1 MTHKE
6 LIKKLN
12 QVRDLSSGGN
22 PNSVWVASNKEILM
36 SQIKP
41 NSQNESP
48 VATSSERIYYFEYF
62 NNLFR
67 QSILKPA
74 TAFMIIVFVLLGY
87 SATVSVA
94 GDSLPGDM
102 FYPIKTAREKVQL
115 AFTFEEGE
123 KVMLQMAFV
132 SNRADELQQLI
143 RTTDNTARSKAAVKK
158 TAQQIVKD
166 VKDVKDQLNKIS
178 LAAVSLVDV
187 AKEIDTKTLEVKQSL
202 TAAHDGLSTEIK
214 NEVSDDLKEA
224 IVTTEEAGTSA
235 LNVII
240 KKYESGEMKIADSE
254 VTSRVADRIK
264 DAEGNISGA
273 IQTVQN
279 ASSTQVTIGQAKNL
293 LDQKSFSLALEKIT
307 ETNQIVNTSTSTSTS
322 TPTQ

>member
-6 LIKKLN
+6 LVEKLN
-12 QVRDLSSGGN
+12 QVKDLSSGGN
-22 PNSVWVASNKEILM
+22 PNSVWVTSNKEILM
-36 SQIKP
+36 SQIQP
-41 NSQNESP
+41 NNQNESP
-48 VATSSERIYYFEYF
+48 VAKSSERIYYFEYF

-132 SNRADELQQLI
+132 SNRADELQQLV

-178 LAAVSLVDV
+178 LAAVSIIDV
-187 AKEIDTKTLEVKQSL
+187 AKEVDTKTLEVKQSL
-202 TAAHDGLSTEIK
+202 TAAHEGLSTEIK

-224 IVTTEEAGTSA
+224 IVTTEETGTSA
-235 LNVII
+235 L
-240 KKYESGEMKIADSE
+240 
-254 VTSRVADRIK
+254 
-264 DAEGNISGA
+264 
-273 IQTVQN
+273 
-279 ASSTQVTIGQAKNL
+279 
-293 LDQKSFSLALEKIT
+293 
-307 ETNQIVNTSTSTSTS
+307 
-322 TPTQ
+322 